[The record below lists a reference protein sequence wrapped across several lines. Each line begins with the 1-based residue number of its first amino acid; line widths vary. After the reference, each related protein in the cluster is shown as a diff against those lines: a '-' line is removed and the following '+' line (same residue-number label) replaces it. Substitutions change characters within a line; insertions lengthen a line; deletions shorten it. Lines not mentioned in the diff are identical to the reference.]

1 MPHFAAMCITNHHN
15 FRSRFS
21 LVFFSLICVYCLDPL
36 QSTWKLLLYLRKQ
49 NSQRS
54 SLGLSWIYTFTR
66 EVGGITV
73 STHLSLNTLV
83 SLEEASGSIKL
94 CEFYSPLPRCP
105 FPGFC
110 SFPQKVSSLFIW
122 VSALLIFPFIF
133 VLSTFDVLSKMLRI
147 SLNDSQSFSQHG
159 LGIWKTISFSPL
171 PSIVKTFFVS
181 RHYPFYFSF
190 LFFSEKKNVHSN
202 TRILK
207 SVFSFQMK
215 APSFPPL
222 TT

>member
-1 MPHFAAMCITNHHN
+1 MHTCAQNLDTYDELPLLKWIGEYMIDMSISESSILKHYFCLPHFAAMCIINHRN

-21 LVFFSLICVYCLDPL
+21 LVFSSLTCVYCLGPL

-73 STHLSLNTLV
+73 SMHLSLNTLV

-105 FPGFC
+105 FPRFC
-110 SFPQKVSSLFIW
+110 SFPQKVSSLFIR
-122 VSALLIFPFIF
+122 V
-133 VLSTFDVLSKMLRI
+133 
-147 SLNDSQSFSQHG
+147 
-159 LGIWKTISFSPL
+159 
-171 PSIVKTFFVS
+171 
-181 RHYPFYFSF
+181 
-190 LFFSEKKNVHSN
+190 
-202 TRILK
+202 
-207 SVFSFQMK
+207 
-215 APSFPPL
+215 
-222 TT
+222 